1 MQRLFIA
8 ISFIAVTAV
17 TVFGQAD
24 RLGTRQ
30 WKLAEINGE
39 DVSDM
44 TAYIELNQQQTRM
57 TGHSGC
63 NRIFG
68 GVSVTGRRIDFA
80 GIGSTK
86 MGCADRR
93 IQRVET
99 LFVEGLA
106 KADRFSRNGNV
117 LEIYDRRRLIMK
129 LTLQGR
135 RPDDGPIGSTP
146 LETRKWTLEAIKG
159 VPVAKIGRTAFL
171 VFDQDKRS
179 AGGNSSCN
187 VFGGSY
193 TANGTKLQITDVV
206 STMRACVEDS
216 RMAIERQFLDGL
228 RNANR
233 YEIKRD
239 RLMLYRNTQLLLTLA
254 GENK

>member
-8 ISFIAVTAV
+8 ISFMAVMAA

-24 RLGTRQ
+24 NLGTRQ
-30 WKLAEINGE
+30 WKLAEIYGE

-68 GVSVTGRRIDFA
+68 GVSVTARRIDFA
-80 GIGSTK
+80 AIGSTR
-86 MGCADRR
+86 MGCIDRR
-93 IQRVET
+93 VQRIET
-99 LFVEGLA
+99 LFVEGLE
-106 KADRFSRNGNV
+106 KANRFVRNGNR
-117 LEIYDRRRLIMK
+117 LELYERQRLIMK
-129 LTLQGR
+129 LTG
-135 RPDDGPIGSTP
+135 PGGGPIGSGG
-146 LETRKWTLEAIKG
+146 LESRKWTLHAIKG
-159 VPVAKIGRTAFL
+159 VPVANIGRTAFV
-171 VFDQDKRS
+171 VFDQNKGS

-193 TANGTKLQITDVV
+193 TANATRLQITDVV

-233 YEIKRD
+233 YQIKRD
-239 RLMLYRNTQLLLTLA
+239 RLMLYRNTRLLLTLA